1 MNSVCKMFNMSYT
14 NIINKRLYDALKQTN
29 INFTKIEF
37 DKLKDKD
44 MNYIVNKF
52 VNRQYKDLDVRD
64 IIVNNINNKLYQLES
79 YQSKNIN
86 PVLVVKHRN
95 ELQNIKCINRKSY
108 STYSNSHMR
117 IIDHYKEKMYD
128 NPYCLYS
135 IKDIDLFDAI
145 MKSTLCV
152 QDYEYINK
160 QNNTREEIIDY
171 FVNREHEHIEV
182 RRMIK
187 NKIKND
193 IELV

>member
-1 MNSVCKMFNMSYT
+1 MNSVCRMFNMSYT

-37 DKLKDKD
+37 DKMKDKD

-79 YQSKNIN
+79 YQSKNVN

-95 ELQNIKCINRKSY
+95 DLQNIKCINRKTY
-108 STYSNSHMR
+108 STYSSSHMR

-152 QDYEYINK
+152 QDYEYINQ

>member
-1 MNSVCKMFNMSYT
+1 MNSVCRMFNMSYT

-52 VNRQYKDLDVRD
+52 VNRQYKDYDVRN

-79 YQSKNIN
+79 NESKNLN

-95 ELQNIKCINRKSY
+95 DLQNIKCINRKTY
-108 STYSNSHMR
+108 STYSNSDMR

-128 NPYCLYS
+128 NPYCLYN

-187 NKIKND
+187 NKIKNK
-193 IELV
+193 IK